1 MLVGT
6 AKECATVGIA
16 GKDYRDTVVA
26 VMNELLAAVSAK
38 EGITFPDGAIARL
51 EAYTDTVADFPCGL
65 KEFEFRNQYFY
76 KLGCKLHNALLEE
89 CRQKKLLSFELPL
102 LSLDT

>member
-16 GKDYRDTVVA
+16 GKDFRDTVVA

-38 EGITFPDGAIARL
+38 EGIAFPEGAVERL
-51 EAYTDTVADFPCGL
+51 EAYTGTVADFPCGL

-76 KLGCKLHNALLEE
+76 QLGCKLHNELLAE
-89 CRQKKLLSFELPL
+89 CKQKKLLSFELP
-102 LSLDT
+102 